1 MKKELSTLPSWTEL
15 TNKIGV
21 EQINFLL
28 QHYCPGLSAGF
39 FLSMCIIYVFS
50 CVLWFFLFS
59 CSDINI
65 SKFQLDLSPTAT
77 SLPAPKLSSPATT
90 RNSWSFFLKKTMANK
105 FSKLLLN
112 VTFEKGIGYWVNGR
126 V

>member
-21 EQINFLL
+21 EQINFLV
-28 QHYCPGLSAGF
+28 QRYCPGLSAGF

-65 SKFQLDLSPTAT
+65 SKFQLDLSPTAI

-90 RNSWSFFLKKTMANK
+90 RNSWSFFLKKPWPISFLNSFLM
-105 FSKLLLN
+105 SLL
-112 VTFEKGIGYWVNGR
+112 KKA
-126 V
+126 